1 MWLEQLLGNRSALM
15 GLLRLLRIPAEPSTP
30 LGDTSTHSGTD
41 LLPVLA
47 APELLKPHQ
56 HTLAQIR
63 QQVGVPL
70 AHWEALYHPLIQSFA
85 GFVQQLPASEAHH
98 HRERGGLLKHAL
110 ETTLRALTL
119 RRGVLMPQGASAE
132 TLAEKQDVWTYATA
146 SAALLHDLGKPLV
159 DQKVALFAA
168 GQRPLGTWN
177 ALAGPIPAAA
187 TYSIQF
193 VRGRRYR
200 LHPRLPPM
208 LVHHVVPALGLEW
221 LAQDLDVFEAWL
233 ATISGGDPEFAG
245 TLGQLVKQAD
255 GLSAAANLSGDPAT
269 PMSAGRRPLAERMAL
284 ALRKLVDDQAL
295 PLNRP
300 GAAGFVFGD
309 DLWLVSKRS
318 LDALRDAMTA
328 EAPGGVPNRN
338 ERLMDELQQ
347 HGILMANGDRAIWA
361 AIVELGEWR
370 QGLTLL
376 RIPLVRLWADPA
388 SRPAAA
394 PGRVIA
400 DCTSPPGDSA
410 SVSSLVQAHRE
421 NPGQSL
427 TASPEP
433 TAGEPALPMPP
444 LADTTPSGSTH
455 TPSGGPI
462 VDSVEVAPDKAS
474 AVASPDLA
482 ENEVIR
488 WIVAGIGCGRL
499 KLNTAD
505 ARIHVTAEGLLL
517 VSPGIFRDFAG
528 PDGWLGAQKRL
539 LKLKAHRKNADGTN
553 IWTYRVIGERRS
565 TALLKGILIENP
577 ESHLGLRL
585 PESNPHLVLV
595 APENPKSATT
605 DAPATP

>member
-1 MWLEQLLGNRSALM
+1 M
-15 GLLRLLRIPAEPSTP
+15 GLLRLLRVSAVPPAPPASDPTN
-30 LGDTSTHSGTD
+30 GVFN
-41 LLPVLA
+41 LLPVFA
-47 APELLKPHQ
+47 AAELLQPHQ

-63 QQVGVPL
+63 QQVGIPL
-70 AHWEALYHPLIQSFA
+70 VHWEALYGSLIQRFA

-110 ETTLRALTL
+110 ETTHKALSL
-119 RRGVLMPQGASAE
+119 RRGVLLPQGASAE
-132 TLAEKQDVWTYATA
+132 ALAEKQDVWTYATA

-159 DQKVALFAA
+159 DQKVMLFAA
-168 GQRPLGTWN
+168 GRRPLGAWN
-177 ALAGPIPAAA
+177 PLAGPIPTAA
-187 TYSIQF
+187 THYSIQY

-208 LVHHVVPALGLEW
+208 LAHHVVPALGLEW

-245 TLGQLVKQAD
+245 TLGQIVKQAD
-255 GLSAAANLSGDPAT
+255 SLSAAADLSGEPAAPVT
-269 PMSAGRRPLAERMAL
+269 AGRRPLAERMAL

-309 DLWLVSKRS
+309 DLWLVSKRA

-328 EAPGGVPNRN
+328 EAPGGVPGRN

-347 HGILMANGDRAIWA
+347 HGILMPNGDRAIWA
-361 AIVELGEWR
+361 ATVELGDWR
-370 QGLTLL
+370 QALTLL
-376 RIPLVRLWADPA
+376 RIPLARLWADPA

-394 PGRVIA
+394 PGRVIVDTAGPSA
-400 DCTSPPGDSA
+400 DAAPVPAPSPAPEIRGVDSEDLSPVVRESATAAPRLPLPPLADLSAPESTQPLSRSPTPGS
-410 SVSSLVQAHRE
+410 
-421 NPGQSL
+421 
-427 TASPEP
+427 
-433 TAGEPALPMPP
+433 GEPAL
-444 LADTTPSGSTH
+444 AG
-455 TPSGGPI
+455 
-462 VDSVEVAPDKAS
+462 AS
-474 AVASPDLA
+474 EAGNPASPSLA

-488 WIVAGIGCGRL
+488 WIVAGIGAGRL

-528 PDGWLGAQKRL
+528 PDGWLGSQKRL

-553 IWTYRVIGERRS
+553 IWTYRVVGERRS
-565 TALLKGILIENP
+565 SALLKGVLVEKP
-577 ESHLGLRL
+577 EAQLGLRL
-585 PESNPHLVLV
+585 PEPNPHLVLV
-595 APENPKSATT
+595 APENPKPVAIG
-605 DAPATP
+605 DPAAP